1 MFHGVFFILFYHFF
15 RFEYKKTKRK
25 GCFSRWPFACTV
37 IARSRRLLLIQIRL
51 YFRAIS
57 SISPRQPST
66 IQYHIYI
73 WPPELTATVKIR
85 YDENFRIKKKKKS
98 SLMILT
104 IKAFISIYL
113 TATTKI
119 TKCLFIGDN
128 ETRPSE
134 LTYELTANLS
144 NDFHGIR
151 RTNAIVKYFYFEWF
165 FGVLNNNI

>member
-1 MFHGVFFILFYHFF
+1 MDVWPSYGWREMCVYNVMFHGVFFFILFYHFF

-57 SISPRQPST
+57 SISPRQSPT

-85 YDENFRIKKKKKS
+85 YDENFRIKKKN
-98 SLMILT
+98 
-104 IKAFISIYL
+104 FSIYL

-119 TKCLFIGDN
+119 TKRLFFVDIN
-128 ETRPSE
+128 REFV
-134 LTYELTANLS
+134 TYTTNKMIS
-144 NDFHGIR
+144 IR
-151 RTNAIVKYFYFEWF
+151 Y
-165 FGVLNNNI
+165 